1 MVTNGGFMDYSHN
14 GAMSGIGVIQVTIH
28 INPSASPSTMT
39 PGTLPAF
46 TFRGTSS
53 CS

>member
-1 MVTNGGFMDYSHN
+1 
-14 GAMSGIGVIQVTIH
+14 MSGIGDIHFTIH
-28 INPSASPSTMT
+28 INPSASLITMT
-39 PGTLPAF
+39 PRTLPAF

>member
-1 MVTNGGFMDYSHN
+1 MDYSHN
-14 GAMSGIGVIQVTIH
+14 GAMSGIGVIQVTLH